1 MTRLINE
8 LMIELRIRR
17 LTDALAVF
25 EAEQQRAAFEELRE
39 ERREAGR

>member
-1 MTRLINE
+1 MTTLINE
-8 LMIELRIRR
+8 LVVELRFRR
-17 LTDALAVF
+17 LTDPLAVF